1 VALGVGVNGGLRG
14 ARDGYG
20 LVRKWAGRGE
30 GGGEVDEVLKSVVP
44 AWSMGIATNS
54 TLPHCFLRTATRGSI
69 FQSSH
74 CVVCC
79 ILGPGKIQLLVE

>member
-1 VALGVGVNGGLRG
+1 MG
-14 ARDGYG
+14 
-20 LVRKWAGRGE
+20 W
-30 GGGEVDEVLKSVVP
+30 VVP
-44 AWSMGIATNS
+44 VLAHAWSASGRAVEKAAVRWTRVLESVEPTWPMGIATNS